1 VTQAI
6 PFASGRTALAGI
18 LLAASLAG
26 CVDRA
31 GDKAAQSVIL
41 IVLDAASLR
50 HFGVYGYEHETTPEI
65 DRLAVKG
72 DVFLNAYSP
81 APFTRA
87 AMIALWT
94 SREPG
99 AEGAPEAPR
108 LSERLSARG
117 IHTAGFVGNP
127 NVGPTYSFDRGFAEF
142 HETYPSG
149 PQAETFRPLLE
160 HFLRENR
167 DRRFFAWVHYREPHF
182 PYDPP
187 PEFAERFPLEKISR
201 QASTDQQLL
210 DAICGRT
217 GGPTAADRRDLARLY
232 DANLAYVDAEVGWL
246 WRQVVAAG
254 LAETTAIVLTS
265 DHGEALCEHGF
276 VGHNYQVYDESVRV
290 PLIVRRPG
298 AFRQRRHE
306 TLVSLLDIAPTV
318 MGLLGLDEDLTGFEG
333 RDILVETP
341 PDAPP
346 RTLFS
351 RSANKRPNLALRDED
366 FAFVYTPAF
375 DRTELFDRRRDPD
388 ELHDISADHPEL
400 VRRYRAEAL
409 ARAERLKG
417 PIVPPPSELTPEVR
431 EKLEALGYAE

>member
-1 VTQAI
+1 
-6 PFASGRTALAGI
+6 
-18 LLAASLAG
+18 
-26 CVDRA
+26 
-31 GDKAAQSVIL
+31 VIL
-41 IVLDAASLR
+41 IVLDAASVR

-65 DRLAVKG
+65 DRLAAKG

-108 LSERLSARG
+108 LPERLSARG

-127 NVGPTYSFDRGFAEF
+127 NVGPTYSFDRGFDEF
-142 HETYPSG
+142 HETYPTG

-160 HFLRENR
+160 RFLRENR

-187 PEFAERFPLEKISR
+187 AEFAERFPLEKISR
-201 QASTDQQLL
+201 QAGTDQHLL
-210 DAICGRT
+210 DAVCGRT
-217 GGPTAADRRDLARLY
+217 GGPTAADRRDMARLY

-246 WRQVVAAG
+246 WQQVVAAG
-254 LAETTAIVLTS
+254 LADTTAIVLTS

-276 VGHNYQVYDESVRV
+276 VGHNYQVYDESVKV

-298 AFRQRRHE
+298 TYFTRRHE
-306 TLVSLLDIAPTV
+306 GLVSLLDIAPTV
-318 MGLLGLDEDLTGFEG
+318 MGLFGLHEDVAGFEG
-333 RDILVETP
+333 RDILAKAA
-341 PDAPP
+341 PDEP
-346 RTLFS
+346 RTLFF

-366 FAFVYTPAF
+366 FTFVYTPAF
-375 DRTELFDRRRDPD
+375 DRKELFDRRRDPD
-388 ELHDISADHPEL
+388 EFEDISAEHPQRVE
-400 VRRYRAEAL
+400 RYYAEAL

-417 PIVPPPSELTPEVR
+417 PIVSPPSEVSPETR
-431 EKLEALGYAE
+431 KQLEALGYVE

>member
-1 VTQAI
+1 VA
-6 PFASGRTALAGI
+6 AS
-18 LLAASLAG
+18 LLAASLTA

-31 GDKAAQSVIL
+31 GHEPARSVIL
-41 IVLDAASLR
+41 IVLDAASVR
-50 HFGVYGYEHETTPEI
+50 HFGCYGYGPRTTPEI
-65 DRLAVKG
+65 DRLAAKG

-87 AMIALWT
+87 AMIALWS

-108 LSERLSARG
+108 LPERLSARG

-149 PQAETFRPLLE
+149 PQAEAFRPLLE
-160 HFLRENR
+160 RFLQENR

-187 PEFAERFPLEKISR
+187 SPFAERFPLEKISR
-201 QASTDQQLL
+201 LAATDQRLL
-210 DAICGRT
+210 DAVCGRA
-217 GGPTAADRRDLARLY
+217 GGPTDRDRRDLARLY

-254 LAETTAIVLTS
+254 LAETTAVVLTS
-265 DHGEALCEHGF
+265 DHGDALCEHGF
-276 VGHNYQVYDESVRV
+276 VGHNLQVYDESVHV

-298 AFRQRRHE
+298 TYFPRRHE
-306 TLVSLLDIAPTV
+306 ALVSLLDLAPTI
-318 MGLLGLDEDLTGFEG
+318 MGLFGLDEDGAGFEG
-333 RDILVETP
+333 RDILATATP
-341 PDAPP
+341 DEPP
-346 RTLFS
+346 RTLFF
-351 RSANKRPNLALRDED
+351 RSANKRANLALRDED
-366 FAFVYTPAF
+366 FAFVYSTALEKA
-375 DRTELFDRRRDPD
+375 ELFDRRRDPD
-388 ELHDISADHPEL
+388 EVHDISAEHPER
-400 VRRYRAEAL
+400 VRRYHAEAM

-417 PIVPPPSELTPEVR
+417 PIVPTASEVTPELR